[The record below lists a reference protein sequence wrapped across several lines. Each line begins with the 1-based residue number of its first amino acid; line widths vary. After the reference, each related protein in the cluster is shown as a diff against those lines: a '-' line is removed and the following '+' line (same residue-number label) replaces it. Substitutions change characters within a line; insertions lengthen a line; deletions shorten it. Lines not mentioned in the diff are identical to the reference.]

1 MTNNFPKIPRF
12 RLPDRWAKEPPTA
25 KREAEA
31 PADKKVKKLAPRT
44 IIDLGKAINK
54 KLAALGHKP
63 LAHDERGFLPIREEH
78 ALIPPAAEQAEY
90 TELMELWSQYQ
101 HLVKELAKPGATRS
115 YPIVRERAEAAL
127 GYLTDMANAFDRQVS
142 SKLPESVEDVQADII
157 GKSWEVKEKVSQLRE
172 ETLKTLEDKFSGQKR
187 LSSDDIGAVSKM
199 IKKAQSESA
208 KAMRDARIDIAAI
221 IGTKKLSGEE
231 KARGMKQI
239 KRFAKGGLLARVMQL
254 FGIHKK
260 AQKALSTAKDEMQ
273 KISHLKLWEP
283 ENELTGVE
291 KQTLAAFGAD
301 QKKELA
307 RRAGVVGIQGIY
319 RFQIETFSK
328 GKIRK
333 QQKVFEAVER
343 GSIVRE
349 PIDVTIR
356 NKGSTIQSTMT
367 PLNQYFD
374 TTVGVGRVFEEA
386 VGTGGVPSSNR
397 YEPNIINAFA
407 SEVKNT
413 QKEIAFEAI
422 RHGILSDKHE
432 RDPEVRSK
440 NSEKMAEDL
449 LKATLL
455 KELARQGISLEDLKN
470 QPPGV
475 PLTINF
481 SSMSL
486 VTPDWP
492 RTIGTHGANEKTM
505 LRDQVNALQSFDFR
519 KEKYKQFKGF
529 KLDGVIYPVKF
540 NVMTFNYGVNAGA
553 SGKLAWA
560 PGLKFGHDTQRK
572 YNKLGL
578 ERLGGNVD
586 AFKTLIQEQMTGCDA
601 YQYEKYE
608 SALEE
613 VDRLWNDI
621 EYLNRNKS
629 AYLDGGNQYE
639 VGAKIMLLMSL
650 MDRTTPDDRL
660 GHATSL
666 PSFRNAF
673 NCMSGKDRTGIMGA
687 VVRTFI
693 ILSER
698 RDGKIPTHDELKHDK
713 SLRLDFVKTFVQVAK
728 EYGGLEI
735 TKDNGAIGYK
745 VKKEAKLYQEA
756 WKYLGEMFADI
767 QGLGRTTAA

>member
-1 MTNNFPKIPRF
+1 MTREFPEIPRF
-12 RLPDRWAKEPPTA
+12 RLPDRWGKEPPKA
-25 KREAEA
+25 EKGAEA
-31 PADKKVKKLAPRT
+31 PADKKVKKLAPRV

-54 KLAALGHKP
+54 KLEALGYKP
-63 LAHDERGFLPIREEH
+63 LAHDERGYLPIPLSKEH
-78 ALIPPAAEQAEY
+78 ALIPPAGEQAEY
-90 TELMELWSQYQ
+90 TELLELWGKYQ

-115 YPIVRERAEAAL
+115 YPIVRERVEAAL
-127 GYLTDMANAFDRQVS
+127 GYLTDMATAFDRQVS
-142 SKLPESVEDVQADII
+142 STLPESVQGVQADII

-172 ETLKTLEDKFSGQKR
+172 ETLKSFEEQFSGKKR
-187 LSSDDIGAVSKM
+187 LSSGEIGTVTKM
-199 IKKAQSESA
+199 IKKAQSKSA
-208 KAMRDARIDIAAI
+208 KAMRDARVDIAAI
-221 IGTKKLSGEE
+221 IGTKGLSGE
-231 KARGMKQI
+231 KKNRRMKQI
-239 KRFAKGGLLARVMQL
+239 KLFAKGKLLARVMQL

-260 AQKALSTAKDEMQ
+260 AQRALSEAKEEMR
-273 KISHLKLWEP
+273 KISHLKLWKP

-307 RRAGVVGIQGIY
+307 RRAGVVGIRGIY

-356 NKGSTIQSTMT
+356 NKGSAIQSTMT
-367 PLNQYFD
+367 PLNQHFD
-374 TTVGVGRVFEEA
+374 TNVGVERIFEKT

-397 YEPNIINAFA
+397 FEPNIINAFA
-407 SEVKNT
+407 TEVKNT

-422 RHGILSDKHE
+422 RHGILSDKYE
-432 RDPEVRSK
+432 RNTDTRKDNSK
-440 NSEKMAEDL
+440 KMAKEL

-455 KELARQGISLEDLKN
+455 KELARQGLKLEDLAN
-470 QPPGV
+470 QDPEK

-481 SSMSL
+481 NSMSL

-492 RTIGTHGANEKTM
+492 RAIGTHGANEKTM
-505 LRDQVNALQSFDFR
+505 LRDQDYALQSFHN
-519 KEKYKQFKGF
+519 KEFF
-529 KLDGVIYPVKF
+529 EIDGVKYPVKF

-553 SGKLAWA
+553 TGRLAWA
-560 PGLKFGHDTQRK
+560 PGLKFGLDTQRK
-572 YNKLGL
+572 YNKLAL
-578 ERLGGNVD
+578 ERLGGSVD
-586 AFKTLIQEQMTGCDA
+586 KFKILILEQMTGCDA
-601 YQYEKYE
+601 YEYEKYE
-608 SALEE
+608 GAIEE

-650 MDRTTPDDRL
+650 MDRTTPADRL

-698 RDGKIPTHDELKHDK
+698 RGGKIPTHEELKHDK
-713 SLRLDFVKTFVQVAK
+713 SLRLDFVKTFIQVAK

-745 VKKEAKLYQEA
+745 VRKEAKLYQEA
-756 WKYLGEMFADI
+756 WKYLGEMFKDI
-767 QGLGRTTAA
+767 QGLGKTTAA